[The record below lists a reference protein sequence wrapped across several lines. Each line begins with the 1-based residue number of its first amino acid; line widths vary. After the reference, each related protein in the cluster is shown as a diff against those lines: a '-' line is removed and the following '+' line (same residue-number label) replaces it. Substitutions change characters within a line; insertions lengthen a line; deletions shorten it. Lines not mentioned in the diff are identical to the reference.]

1 MLNKADPDF
10 TIILNEYDENG
21 EKIVEHR
28 FKSEQMYWEYYELLQ
43 AIKRMNRPNIS
54 EEEYQKWF
62 KEQCEAWSK
71 IENIEEKLEEWS

>member
-10 TIILNEYDENG
+10 KIILNEYDENG

-43 AIKRMNRPNIS
+43 AIKRMNRPKIS
-54 EEEYQKWF
+54 EEEYQKVV
-62 KEQCEAWSK
+62 QRSMRSLV
-71 IENIEEKLEEWS
+71 ENRKS

>member
-1 MLNKADPDF
+1 MLSKADEDF

-43 AIKRMNRPNIS
+43 AIKRMNRPKIS

-62 KEQCEAWSK
+62 KGQCEVWSK
-71 IENIEEKLEEWS
+71 IENLEEKLEELS